1 MKLSNLFWGLLGV
14 MVFSA
19 CSSDEIMPETN
30 GPEFDGQSRFL
41 SVRIAN
47 PAAIRTRAETNPGNQ
62 DGDLFE
68 EGLANE
74 NEVKSIRFYFFKA
87 DGSACPVRR
96 EGKNYYDYSLEG
108 KDLGS
113 TESEMPN
120 IEEKVDAVLVIETD
134 KDDNVD
140 GLKSMVAVLNGG
152 VGTNCFLGDANKSLS
167 QLRDEIASS
176 GSADDGFLMTSSVF
190 GSKSFCCEVEVTA
203 DKLKTRPEAAT
214 EDPVNIYVERV
225 WAKARLYT
233 AWKEG
238 VSSKTVT
245 LEEDGVAKEYVAVPL
260 KTAKDSDTNITV
272 GEGEDAKVVY
282 AIFTGWDVTGTA
294 DKTYLF
300 KKVDSDWNLGWTWN
314 MSALYRSY
322 WAQNPAN
329 ITLGYLSYNEIAKKV
344 GTIGVENGNSTSYDG
359 HNAYCLENAA
369 DNIDGT
375 KSTYVSADALSNR
388 TQAIIAARLV
398 TVDENNKATFVS
410 LAEWGGTQYTEAGAL
425 TAMLGIVNTQIYTKE
440 EDGENE
446 KLVSISKDMVKLVSG
461 IDAGVADNSSEDS
474 KRYLSYLQLN
484 EETAKGVTFYKA
496 NGEAY
501 TTHDDVNKILANK
514 NSIGARIWSSG
525 KTYYYTD
532 IKHEESAEETKG
544 KFGVVRN
551 HIYDIAITSVAGL
564 GTPVLNPD
572 EKIVPQHPKNDDTY
586 LAAQINILS
595 WRVVK
600 QNVDLEW

>member
-14 MVFSA
+14 MAFSA
-19 CSSDEIMPETN
+19 CSSDEITSETDS
-30 GPEFDGQSRFL
+30 PEFDGQSRFL
-41 SVRIAN
+41 SVQIAN
-47 PAAIRTRAETNPGNQ
+47 PAAIRTRADVNPGNQ

-96 EGKNYYDYSLEG
+96 EGKNYYDYSLES
-108 KDLGS
+108 KDLGNG
-113 TESEMPN
+113 ESEMPN
-120 IEEKVDAVLVIETD
+120 IEEKVNAVLVIETD

-152 VGTNCFLGDANKSLS
+152 VGADCFLGDANKSLS
-167 QLRDEIASS
+167 QLRDEITLA
-176 GSADDGFLMTSSVF
+176 GTAKDGFLMTSSVF
-190 GSKSFCCEVEVTA
+190 GSETFRCEVEVTA
-203 DKLKTRPEAAT
+203 DKLKTKPESAT
-214 EDPVNIYVERV
+214 ADPVNIYVERV
-225 WAKARLYT
+225 WAKTRLYT
-233 AWKEG
+233 EWKEG

-245 LEEDGVAKEYVAVPL
+245 FNEKEGYIAIPL
-260 KTAKDSDTNITV
+260 KTAKDSETNITV

-282 AIFTGWDVTGTA
+282 AIFTGWDVTSTA
-294 DKTYLF
+294 DKAYLF
-300 KKVDSDWNLGWTWN
+300 KKVDSEWNLSWNWN
-314 MSALYRSY
+314 MPVLYRSY
-322 WAQNPAN
+322 WAQNPAGT
-329 ITLGYLSYNEIAKKV
+329 TLAYLSYNEITKKV
-344 GTIGVENGNSTSYDG
+344 GTKGVENGNSTSYDG

-369 DNIDGT
+369 DNNDGT
-375 KSTYVSADALSNR
+375 KSDYEPADALSNR
-388 TQAIIAARLV
+388 TQAIIAAVLV
-398 TVDENNKATFVS
+398 TVDENNVATPLS
-410 LAEWGGTQYTEAGAL
+410 LAEWGGTQYTEDGAL

-440 EDGENE
+440 VDGENE

-461 IDAGVADNSSEDS
+461 IDAGVADGSSEDS

-484 EETAKGVTFYKA
+484 EETAKDVTFYKA

-501 TTHDDVNKILANK
+501 ATHADVNKVLANK

-532 IKHEESAEETKG
+532 IKHEDGAENTKG
-544 KFGVVRN
+544 KYGVVRN

-572 EKIVPQHPKNDDTY
+572 EKIIPQHPKNDDTY
-586 LAAQINILS
+586 LAARINILS

>member
-14 MVFSA
+14 MAFSA
-19 CSSDEIMPETN
+19 CSNDEIMPEN
-30 GPEFDGQSRFL
+30 DSPEFDGQSRFL
-41 SVRIAN
+41 SVQIAN
-47 PAAIRTRAETNPGNQ
+47 PAAIRTRAAVNPGNQ

-113 TESEMPN
+113 GEGEMPN
-120 IEEKVDAVLVIETD
+120 IEEKVNAVLVIETD

-152 VGTNCFLGDANKSLS
+152 VGADCFLGDANKSLN

-176 GSADDGFLMTSSVF
+176 GSTKEGFLMTSSVF
-190 GSKSFCCEVEVTA
+190 GSEKFCCEVEVTA
-203 DKLKTRPEAAT
+203 DKLKTKPDAAIG
-214 EDPVNIYVERV
+214 DPVNIYVERV

-233 AWKEG
+233 AWKES
-238 VSSKTVT
+238 VSPKTVT
-245 LEEDGVAKEYVAVPL
+245 LGGQDYVAVPL
-260 KTAKDSDTNITV
+260 KTAKDSETNITV
-272 GEGEDAKVVY
+272 GEGADAKVVY

-300 KKVDSDWNLGWTWN
+300 KKVASNWSLGWTWN
-314 MSALYRSY
+314 MPALYRSY
-322 WAQNPAN
+322 WAQNPADV
-329 ITLGYLSYNEIAKKV
+329 TLGYLSYNDISKKV
-344 GTIGVENGNSTSYDG
+344 GTKGVENGNSTSYDG

-369 DNIDGT
+369 DNNDGT
-375 KSTYVSADALSNR
+375 KSTYTSADELSNR
-388 TQAIIAARLV
+388 TQAIIAAVLV
-398 TVDENNKATFVS
+398 TVDENNVATPLS
-410 LAEWGGTQYTEAGAL
+410 LAEWGGTQYTEDGAL
-425 TAMLGIVNTQIYTKE
+425 TAMLGTVNTQIYIKE
-440 EDGENE
+440 VDGEDE

-461 IDAGVADNSSEDS
+461 IEAGVADNSSEES

-484 EETAKGVTFYKA
+484 EETVKDVTFYKA
-496 NGEAY
+496 DGKAY
-501 TTHDDVNKILANK
+501 ATHDEVNKVLANK
-514 NSIGARIWSSG
+514 NSIGARVWSSG
-525 KTYYYTD
+525 QTYYYTD
-532 IKHEESAEETKG
+532 IKHEESAEDTKG
-544 KFGVVRN
+544 KYGVVRN
-551 HIYDIAITSVAGL
+551 HIYDIAINSVAGL

-572 EKIVPQHPKNDDTY
+572 EKIIPQHPTDDDTY

>member
-14 MVFSA
+14 MAFSA
-19 CSSDEIMPETN
+19 CSNDEIMPEN
-30 GPEFDGQSRFL
+30 DSPEFDGQSRFL
-41 SVRIAN
+41 SVQIAN
-47 PAAIRTRAETNPGNQ
+47 PAAIRTRAAVNPGNQ
-62 DGDLFE
+62 DGDFE

-113 TESEMPN
+113 GEGEMPN
-120 IEEKVDAVLVIETD
+120 IEEKVNAVLVIETD

-152 VGTNCFLGDANKSLS
+152 VGADCFLGDANKSLN

-176 GSADDGFLMTSSVF
+176 GSTKEGFLMTSSVF
-190 GSKSFCCEVEVTA
+190 GSEKFCCEVEVTA
-203 DKLKTRPEAAT
+203 DKLKTKPDAAID
-214 EDPVNIYVERV
+214 DPVNIYVERV

-233 AWKEG
+233 AWKES
-238 VSSKTVT
+238 VSPKTVT
-245 LEEDGVAKEYVAVPL
+245 LGGQAYVAVPL
-260 KTAKDSDTNITV
+260 KTAKDSETNITV
-272 GEGEDAKVVY
+272 GEGADTKVVY

-300 KKVDSDWNLGWTWN
+300 KKVASNWNLGWTWN
-314 MSALYRSY
+314 MPALYRSY
-322 WAQNPAN
+322 WAQNPADV
-329 ITLGYLSYNEIAKKV
+329 TLGYLSYNDISKKV
-344 GTIGVENGNSTSYDG
+344 GTKGVENGNSTSYDG

-369 DNIDGT
+369 DNNDGT
-375 KSTYVSADALSNR
+375 KSTYNSADELSNR
-388 TQAIIAARLV
+388 TQAIIAAVLV
-398 TVDENNKATFVS
+398 TVDENNVATPLS
-410 LAEWGGTQYTEAGAL
+410 LAEWGGTQYTEDGAL
-425 TAMLGIVNTQIYTKE
+425 TAMLGTVNTQIYTKKV
-440 EDGENE
+440 DGEDE
-446 KLVSISKDMVKLVSG
+446 KLVSISEDMVKLVSG
-461 IDAGVADNSSEDS
+461 IEAGVADNSSEES

-484 EETAKGVTFYKA
+484 EETVKGVTFYKA
-496 NGEAY
+496 GGEAY
-501 TTHDDVNKILANK
+501 ATHDEVNKVLANK
-514 NSIGARIWSSG
+514 NSIGARVWSSG
-525 KTYYYTD
+525 QTYYYTD
-532 IKHEESAEETKG
+532 IKHEESAEDTKG
-544 KFGVVRN
+544 KYGVVRN

-572 EKIVPQHPKNDDTY
+572 EEIIPQHPKDDDTY

>member
-14 MVFSA
+14 MAFSA
-19 CSSDEIMPETN
+19 CSSDEITSETDS
-30 GPEFDGQSRFL
+30 PEFDGQSRFL
-41 SVRIAN
+41 SVQIAN
-47 PAAIRTRAETNPGNQ
+47 PAAIRTRADVNPGNQ

-96 EGKNYYDYSLEG
+96 EGKNYYDYSLEN
-108 KDLGS
+108 KDLGNG
-113 TESEMPN
+113 ESEMPN
-120 IEEKVDAVLVIETD
+120 IEEKVNAVLVIETD

-152 VGTNCFLGDANKSLS
+152 VGADCFLGDANKSLS
-167 QLRDEIASS
+167 QLRDEITLA
-176 GSADDGFLMTSSVF
+176 GTAKDGFLMTSSVF
-190 GSKSFCCEVEVTA
+190 GSETFRCEVEVTA
-203 DKLKTRPEAAT
+203 DKLKTKPESAT
-214 EDPVNIYVERV
+214 ADPVNIYVERV
-225 WAKARLYT
+225 WAKTRLYT
-233 AWKEG
+233 EWKEG
-238 VSSKTVT
+238 VSPKTVT
-245 LEEDGVAKEYVAVPL
+245 FNEKEGYIAIPL
-260 KTAKDSDTNITV
+260 KTAKDSETNITV

-282 AIFTGWDVTGTA
+282 AIFTGWDVTSTA
-294 DKTYLF
+294 DKAYLF
-300 KKVDSDWNLGWTWN
+300 KKVDSEWNLSWNWN
-314 MSALYRSY
+314 MPVLYRSY
-322 WAQNPAN
+322 WAQNPAGT
-329 ITLGYLSYNEIAKKV
+329 TLAYLSYNEITKKV
-344 GTIGVENGNSTSYDG
+344 GTKGVENGNSTSYDG

-369 DNIDGT
+369 DNNDGT
-375 KSTYVSADALSNR
+375 KSDYEPADALSNR
-388 TQAIIAARLV
+388 TQAIIAAVLV
-398 TVDENNKATFVS
+398 TVDENNVATPLS
-410 LAEWGGTQYTEAGAL
+410 LAEWGGTQYTEDGAL

-440 EDGENE
+440 VDGENE

-461 IDAGVADNSSEDS
+461 IDAGVADGSSEDS

-484 EETAKGVTFYKA
+484 EETAKDVTFYKA

-501 TTHDDVNKILANK
+501 ATHADVNKVLANK

-532 IKHEESAEETKG
+532 IKHEDGAEDTKG
-544 KFGVVRN
+544 KYGVVRN

-572 EKIVPQHPKNDDTY
+572 EKIIPQHPKDDDTY
-586 LAAQINILS
+586 LAARINILS

>member
-14 MVFSA
+14 MAFSA
-19 CSSDEIMPETN
+19 CSSDEITPETDS
-30 GPEFDGQSRFL
+30 PEFDGQSRFL
-41 SVRIAN
+41 SVQIAN
-47 PAAIRTRAETNPGNQ
+47 PAAIRTRADVNPGNQ

-96 EGKNYYDYSLEG
+96 EGKNYYDYSLES
-108 KDLGS
+108 KDLGDG
-113 TESEMPN
+113 ESEMPN
-120 IEEKVDAVLVIETD
+120 IEEKVNAVLVIETD

-152 VGTNCFLGDANKSLS
+152 VGADCFLGDANKSLS
-167 QLRDEIASS
+167 QLRDEIALA
-176 GSADDGFLMTSSVF
+176 GTAKDGFLMTSSVF
-190 GSKSFCCEVEVTA
+190 GSKTFCCEVEVTA
-203 DKLKTRPEAAT
+203 DKLKTKPESAT
-214 EDPVNIYVERV
+214 ADPVNIYVERV
-225 WAKARLYT
+225 WAKTRLYT
-233 AWKEG
+233 EWKEG
-238 VSSKTVT
+238 VSPKTVT
-245 LEEDGVAKEYVAVPL
+245 FNEKEGYIAIPL
-260 KTAKDSDTNITV
+260 KTAKDSETNITV

-282 AIFTGWDVTGTA
+282 AIFTGWDVTSTA
-294 DKTYLF
+294 DKAYLF
-300 KKVDSDWNLGWTWN
+300 KKVDSDWNLSWNWN
-314 MSALYRSY
+314 MPALYRSY
-322 WAQNPAN
+322 WAQNPAGT
-329 ITLGYLSYNEIAKKV
+329 TLAYLSYNEITKKV
-344 GTIGVENGNSTSYDG
+344 GTKGVENGNSTSYDG

-369 DNIDGT
+369 DNNDGT
-375 KSTYVSADALSNR
+375 KSDYEPADALSNR
-388 TQAIIAARLV
+388 TQAIIAAVLV
-398 TVDENNKATFVS
+398 TVDENNVATPLS
-410 LAEWGGTQYTEAGAL
+410 LAEWGGTQYTEDGAL

-440 EDGENE
+440 VDGENE

-461 IDAGVADNSSEDS
+461 IDAGVADGSSEDS

-484 EETAKGVTFYKA
+484 EEAAKDVTFYKV

-501 TTHDDVNKILANK
+501 ATHADVNKVLANK

-532 IKHEESAEETKG
+532 IKHEDGAEDTKG
-544 KFGVVRN
+544 KYGVVRN

-572 EKIVPQHPKNDDTY
+572 EKIIPQHPKDDDTY

>member
-1 MKLSNLFWGLLGV
+1 M
-14 MVFSA
+14 
-19 CSSDEIMPETN
+19 
-30 GPEFDGQSRFL
+30 
-41 SVRIAN
+41 
-47 PAAIRTRAETNPGNQ
+47 
-62 DGDLFE
+62 
-68 EGLANE
+68 
-74 NEVKSIRFYFFKA
+74 
-87 DGSACPVRR
+87 
-96 EGKNYYDYSLEG
+96 
-108 KDLGS
+108 
-113 TESEMPN
+113 
-120 IEEKVDAVLVIETD
+120 
-134 KDDNVD
+134 
-140 GLKSMVAVLNGG
+140 
-152 VGTNCFLGDANKSLS
+152 
-167 QLRDEIASS
+167 
-176 GSADDGFLMTSSVF
+176 
-190 GSKSFCCEVEVTA
+190 
-203 DKLKTRPEAAT
+203 
-214 EDPVNIYVERV
+214 
-225 WAKARLYT
+225 
-233 AWKEG
+233 
-238 VSSKTVT
+238 
-245 LEEDGVAKEYVAVPL
+245 
-260 KTAKDSDTNITV
+260 
-272 GEGEDAKVVY
+272 
-282 AIFTGWDVTGTA
+282 
-294 DKTYLF
+294 
-300 KKVDSDWNLGWTWN
+300 
-314 MSALYRSY
+314 
-322 WAQNPAN
+322 
-329 ITLGYLSYNEIAKKV
+329 

-359 HNAYCLENAA
+359 HNAYCLENGS

-446 KLVSISKDMVKLVSG
+446 KLVSISKDMVKPVSG

-484 EETAKGVTFYKA
+484 EETAKDVTFYKA

-586 LAAQINILS
+586 LAARINILS

>member
-14 MVFSA
+14 MAFSA
-19 CSSDEIMPETN
+19 CSSDEITPETDN
-30 GPEFDGQSRFL
+30 PEFDGQSRFL
-41 SVRIAN
+41 SVQIAN
-47 PAAIRTRAETNPGNQ
+47 PAAIRTRADVNPGNQ

-96 EGKNYYDYSLEG
+96 EGKNYYDYSLES
-108 KDLGS
+108 KDLGNG
-113 TESEMPN
+113 ESEMPN
-120 IEEKVDAVLVIETD
+120 IEEKVNAVLVIETD

-152 VGTNCFLGDANKSLS
+152 VGADCFLGDANKSLS
-167 QLRDEIASS
+167 QLRDEIALA
-176 GSADDGFLMTSSVF
+176 GTAKDGFLMTSSVF
-190 GSKSFCCEVEVTA
+190 GSETFRCEVEVTA
-203 DKLKTRPEAAT
+203 DKLKTKPESAT
-214 EDPVNIYVERV
+214 ADPVNIYVERV
-225 WAKARLYT
+225 WAKTRLYT
-233 AWKEG
+233 EWKEG
-238 VSSKTVT
+238 VSPKTVT
-245 LEEDGVAKEYVAVPL
+245 FNEKEGYIAIPL
-260 KTAKDSDTNITV
+260 KTAKDSETNITV

-282 AIFTGWDVTGTA
+282 AIFTGWDVTSTA
-294 DKTYLF
+294 DKAYLF
-300 KKVDSDWNLGWTWN
+300 KKVDSEWNLSWNWN
-314 MSALYRSY
+314 MPALYRSY
-322 WAQNPAN
+322 WAQNPAGT
-329 ITLGYLSYNEIAKKV
+329 TLAYLSYNEITKKV
-344 GTIGVENGNSTSYDG
+344 GTKGVENGNSTSYDG

-369 DNIDGT
+369 DNNDGT
-375 KSTYVSADALSNR
+375 KSDYEPADALSNR
-388 TQAIIAARLV
+388 TQAIIAAVLV
-398 TVDENNKATFVS
+398 TVDENNVATPLS
-410 LAEWGGTQYTEAGAL
+410 LAEWGGTQYTEDGAL

-440 EDGENE
+440 VDGENE

-461 IDAGVADNSSEDS
+461 IDAGVADGSSEDS

-484 EETAKGVTFYKA
+484 EETAKDVTFYKA

-501 TTHDDVNKILANK
+501 ATHADVNKVLANK
-514 NSIGARIWSSG
+514 SSIGVRIWSSG
-525 KTYYYTD
+525 KTYYYTN
-532 IKHEESAEETKG
+532 IKHEDGAEDTKG
-544 KFGVVRN
+544 KYGVVRN

-572 EKIVPQHPKNDDTY
+572 EKIIPQHPKDDDTY

>member
-14 MVFSA
+14 MAFSA
-19 CSSDEIMPETN
+19 CSSDEITSETDS
-30 GPEFDGQSRFL
+30 PEFDGQSRLL
-41 SVRIAN
+41 SVQIAN
-47 PAAIRTRAETNPGNQ
+47 PAAIRTRADVNPGNQ

-96 EGKNYYDYSLEG
+96 EGKNYYDYSLES
-108 KDLGS
+108 KDLGNG
-113 TESEMPN
+113 ESEMPN
-120 IEEKVDAVLVIETD
+120 IEEKVNAVLVIETD

-152 VGTNCFLGDANKSLS
+152 VGADCFLGDANKSLS
-167 QLRDEIASS
+167 QLRDEITLA
-176 GSADDGFLMTSSVF
+176 GTAKDGFLMTSSVF
-190 GSKSFCCEVEVTA
+190 GSETFRCEVEVTA
-203 DKLKTRPEAAT
+203 DKLKTKPESAT
-214 EDPVNIYVERV
+214 ADPVNIYVERV
-225 WAKARLYT
+225 WAKTRLYT
-233 AWKEG
+233 EWKEG

-245 LEEDGVAKEYVAVPL
+245 FNEKEGYIAIPL
-260 KTAKDSDTNITV
+260 KTAKDSETNITV

-282 AIFTGWDVTGTA
+282 AIFTGWDVTSTA
-294 DKTYLF
+294 DKAYLF
-300 KKVDSDWNLGWTWN
+300 KKVDSEWNLSWNWN
-314 MSALYRSY
+314 MPVLYRSY
-322 WAQNPAN
+322 WAQNPAGT
-329 ITLGYLSYNEIAKKV
+329 TLAYLSYNEITKKV
-344 GTIGVENGNSTSYDG
+344 GTKGVENGNSTSYDG

-369 DNIDGT
+369 DNNDGT
-375 KSTYVSADALSNR
+375 KSDYEPADALSNR
-388 TQAIIAARLV
+388 TQAIIAAVLV
-398 TVDENNKATFVS
+398 TVDENNVATPLS
-410 LAEWGGTQYTEAGAL
+410 LAEWGGTQYTEDGAL

-440 EDGENE
+440 VDGENE

-461 IDAGVADNSSEDS
+461 IDAGVADGSSEDS

-484 EETAKGVTFYKA
+484 EETAKDVTFYKA

-501 TTHDDVNKILANK
+501 ATHADVNKVLANK

-532 IKHEESAEETKG
+532 IKHEDGAENTKG
-544 KFGVVRN
+544 KYGVVRN

-572 EKIVPQHPKNDDTY
+572 EKIIPQHPKNDDTY
-586 LAAQINILS
+586 LAARINILS

>member
-14 MVFSA
+14 MAFSA
-19 CSSDEIMPETN
+19 CSSDEITPETDS
-30 GPEFDGQSRFL
+30 PEFDGQSRFL
-41 SVRIAN
+41 SVQIAN
-47 PAAIRTRAETNPGNQ
+47 PAAIRTRADVNPGNQ

-96 EGKNYYDYSLEG
+96 EGKNYYDYSLES
-108 KDLGS
+108 KDLGNG
-113 TESEMPN
+113 ESEMPN
-120 IEEKVDAVLVIETD
+120 IEEKVNAVLVIETD

-152 VGTNCFLGDANKSLS
+152 VGADCFLGDANKSLS
-167 QLRDEIASS
+167 QLRDEIALA
-176 GSADDGFLMTSSVF
+176 GTAKDGFLMTSSVF
-190 GSKSFCCEVEVTA
+190 GSETFRCEVEVTA
-203 DKLKTRPEAAT
+203 DKLKTKPESAT
-214 EDPVNIYVERV
+214 ADPVNIYVERV
-225 WAKARLYT
+225 WAKTRLYT
-233 AWKEG
+233 EWKEG
-238 VSSKTVT
+238 VSPKTVT
-245 LEEDGVAKEYVAVPL
+245 FNEKEGYIAIPL
-260 KTAKDSDTNITV
+260 KTAKDSETNITV

-282 AIFTGWDVTGTA
+282 AIFTGWDVTSTA
-294 DKTYLF
+294 DKAYLF
-300 KKVDSDWNLGWTWN
+300 KKVDSEWNLSWNWN
-314 MSALYRSY
+314 MPVLYRSY
-322 WAQNPAN
+322 WAQNPAGT
-329 ITLGYLSYNEIAKKV
+329 TLAYLSYNEITKKV
-344 GTIGVENGNSTSYDG
+344 GTKGVENGNSTSYDG
-359 HNAYCLENAA
+359 DNAYCLENAA
-369 DNIDGT
+369 DNNDGT
-375 KSTYVSADALSNR
+375 KSDYEPADALSNR
-388 TQAIIAARLV
+388 TQAIIAAVLV
-398 TVDENNKATFVS
+398 TVDENNVATPLS

-440 EDGENE
+440 VDGENE

-461 IDAGVADNSSEDS
+461 IDAGVADGSSEDS

-484 EETAKGVTFYKA
+484 EEAAKDVTFYKV

-501 TTHDDVNKILANK
+501 ATHADVNKVLANK

-532 IKHEESAEETKG
+532 IKHEDGAEDTKG
-544 KFGVVRN
+544 KYGVVRN

-572 EKIVPQHPKNDDTY
+572 EKIIPQHPKDDDTY